1 MFTQAN
7 PVKDLGPE
15 CSAILADY
23 AGLLAS
29 QGRLEVAATYLK
41 GCHYSYYLL
50 PYNSLH
56 YYHVYIRFSLALES
70 DLTYII

>member
-7 PVKDLGPE
+7 PVKDLGAE
-15 CSAILADY
+15 CSAVLAEY

-41 GCHYSYYLL
+41 GSYYS
-50 PYNSLH
+50 N
-56 YYHVYIRFSLALES
+56 ALS
-70 DLTYII
+70 FCGYFCVVVSCNVF